1 MKNSKTV
8 ILIVAASA
16 LILYVI
22 GALLNTDLLTPVIFR
37 DGEFT
42 ISFIGIILLFILS
55 FIAGSIVIRK
65 KK

>member
-16 LILYVI
+16 LILYII

-37 DGEFT
+37 GGEFT